1 MSYATSL
8 ELNCCITEIPMDN
21 AVDMVELQSLRT
33 VTLIMVI
40 LFAPSSGNLVYYIR
54 PNTCTSVIYIHVFII
69 WTTNENQHGYF
80 LV

>member
-1 MSYATSL
+1 
-8 ELNCCITEIPMDN
+8 MDN
-21 AVDMVELQSLRT
+21 AVDMVELQSLGM
-33 VTLIMVI
+33 VTLIMII
-40 LFAPSSGNLVYYIR
+40 LFAPSSANLVYYIR